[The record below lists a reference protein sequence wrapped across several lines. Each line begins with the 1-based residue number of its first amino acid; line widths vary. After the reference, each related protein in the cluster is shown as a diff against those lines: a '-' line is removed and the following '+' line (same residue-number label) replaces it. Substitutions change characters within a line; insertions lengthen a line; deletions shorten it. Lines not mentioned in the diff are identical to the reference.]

1 MLDGMNNVLSRLDA
15 IAEYSGPWRPLRD
28 EAPLLRT
35 RVKEL
40 REREERLDGM
50 LVVALVGGS
59 GVGKSTLLNALA
71 GDQLAPTSEYRPC
84 TSAPT
89 VYQPPGSSFG
99 LDGWT
104 QIYGSALEHLIVI
117 DTPDS
122 DTVVR
127 QHRNSVIQAL
137 GQADVVLVCGSPEK
151 YLDEA
156 TWALL
161 RPLRGE
167 RTLVCVETKAD
178 LETESIRDHW
188 LARMREQGFDVAQ
201 FFRVSPRRT
210 LDRKLTGRP
219 AAEGEYDF
227 PRLEA
232 FLHDELNA
240 EHARRIKRS
249 NAFGLLTKTLGAL
262 AERVGART
270 AEIDALAA
278 LIDERDK
285 SVAREVCDNLSG
297 RIFAEPHL
305 WNFAL
310 GREIGL
316 RAKGIVGTLYR
327 ALEAL
332 RTLPARAANWFSLG
346 ARFTAGKQA
355 AALLGE
361 QPLFAEEMDIASDAI
376 RAAYANHHSHV
387 ALEFAKAGFDL
398 PHDATGFAR
407 FTDGVQTRLAE
418 LLRGPARDRIV
429 SRARWLTNWPTTL
442 LADAPP
448 IAFMVYAG
456 YRIVNDYFAG
466 KVLPGNYFMH
476 AGAVLAI
483 VLAVELFAMSFCARL
498 FAWSARR
505 SATQALRTA
514 LLTGGYAFIPER
526 SVLAEA
532 RQFVE
537 EIRAM
542 RQGLGK

>member
-1 MLDGMNNVLSRLDA
+1 MNSVISRLETLA
-15 IAEYSGPWRPLRD
+15 PYSGPWRPLRD
-28 EAPLLRT
+28 ETTLLRA
-35 RVKEL
+35 RVREL

-84 TSAPT
+84 TSSPT

-104 QIYGSALEHLIVI
+104 RIYGSALEHLIVI

-122 DTVVR
+122 DTVVK
-127 QHRNSVIQAL
+127 QHRESVIGAL

-156 TWALL
+156 TWSLL
-161 RPLRGE
+161 RPLQGE
-167 RTLVCVETKAD
+167 RSMVCVETKAD
-178 LETESIRDHW
+178 TGSEPVREHW
-188 LARMREQGFDVAQ
+188 LGRMREQGFNVTQ
-201 FFRVSPRRT
+201 YFRVSPRRT
-210 LDRKLTGRP
+210 LDRKLTGRS
-219 AAEGEYDF
+219 ATENEFDF
-227 PRLEA
+227 PRLES
-232 FLHDELNA
+232 FLHHELNA
-240 EHARRIKRS
+240 DHAQRIKRS
-249 NAFGLLTKTLGAL
+249 NAYGLLTKTLGTL
-262 AERVGART
+262 NERVASRSS
-270 AEIDALAA
+270 ELDALTK

-285 SVAREVCDNLSG
+285 AVAREVCDNLSG

-316 RAKGIVGTLYR
+316 RAKGIVGTSYR
-327 ALEAL
+327 ALEAI

-355 AALLGE
+355 AALLSE
-361 QPLFAEEMDIASDAI
+361 QPLFAEEIDIASDAI
-376 RAAYANHHSHV
+376 RSTYANHHSHV
-387 ALEFAKAGFDL
+387 GLAFSQAGFDL
-398 PHDATGFAR
+398 AHDGAGFAR
-407 FTDGVQTRLAE
+407 FADGVQTRLAE

-429 SRARWLTNWPTTL
+429 GRARLLTSWPMTF

-448 IAFMVYAG
+448 VAFMGYAA
-456 YRIVNDYFAG
+456 YRIVDDYFAG
-466 KVLPGNYFMH
+466 VVLPGNYFVH

-483 VLAVELFAMSFCARL
+483 LLAVELFLMSLAARL

-505 SATQALRTA
+505 SATRALRTA
-514 LLTGGYAFIPER
+514 LLAGGYAFIPER
-526 SVLAEA
+526 SALAEA
-532 RQFVE
+532 LQSISDVHTMAREVTG
-537 EIRAM
+537 A
-542 RQGLGK
+542 